1 MEGEGRVS
9 WMKCGSLLS
18 LLVLLLA
25 LWFRSPQDAVLDDR
39 LDTVLSSLLRAER
52 KVGINSV
59 ARPKV
64 AIGKCKCCQLAN
76 VNSLP
81 QGFPISSR
89 HEHPLFLWT
98 LACQMSLFINKTITL
113 LSLFIMYT
121 YCVSTTG
128 WCWCEET

>member
-81 QGFPISSR
+81 QGLMMFPKLKSVVVLDFSLLDV
-89 HEHPLFLWT
+89 PLYKENNRIAKLVYHVYILCLHNWMV
-98 LACQMSLFINKTITL
+98 LM
-113 LSLFIMYT
+113 
-121 YCVSTTG
+121 
-128 WCWCEET
+128 